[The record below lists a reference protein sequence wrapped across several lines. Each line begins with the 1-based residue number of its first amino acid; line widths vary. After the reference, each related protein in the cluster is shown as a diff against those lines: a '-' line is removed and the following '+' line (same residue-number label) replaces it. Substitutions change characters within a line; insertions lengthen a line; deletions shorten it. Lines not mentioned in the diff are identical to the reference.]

1 MWVFFYEGVDSM
13 FVDEVKVELTAG
25 KGGNGIVAYRRE
37 LKIEKGGPYGGNG
50 GAGGSIIFIGDENL
64 STLLDLRYS
73 KVIKGNNGEN
83 GRTKGMY
90 GAAAE
95 DTYIRVPLGTT
106 IYDDDTNAVIGD
118 ITRHKEEVVVCKG
131 GRGGRGNMAFASG
144 INKCPD
150 FAEKGEPGEHRFVR
164 CELKVLADCGL
175 VGFPSVGK
183 STLISAVS
191 AARPKIAAYHFTTL
205 VPNLGVVEVPDGR
218 SFVMA
223 DLPGII
229 EGASQGAGLGLQ
241 FLRHIERCRVIVH
254 VIDMAG
260 VDGRDPLEDYENIN
274 NELKEYKMN
283 LSKRPQIV
291 VANKMDLP
299 QAKDNLA
306 RFNKKY
312 PSVEVLEISA
322 LTHENLNPLLYK
334 IADLLDTTEQFSL
347 LEEDEK
353 DTAVNYVFKEEEK
366 PYTIRRDSDGV
377 YVVEGA
383 KLKKLFDMTNIEN
396 DTAMRR
402 FARQLR
408 SFGVDDELRR
418 LGVKNGDTVRIFDYV
433 FEFIE

>member
-1 MWVFFYEGVDSM
+1 M

-64 STLLDLRYS
+64 STLLDLRYN

-83 GRTKGMY
+83 GRTKSMY
-90 GAAAE
+90 GKSAD
-95 DTYIRVPLGTT
+95 DTYIRVPLGTVL
-106 IYDDDTNAVIGD
+106 YDDDTNRVIGD
-118 ITRHKEEVVVCKG
+118 ITRNKEEVVVCKG

-191 AARPKIAAYHFTTL
+191 ACRPKIAAYHFTTL

-260 VDGRDPLEDYENIN
+260 VDGRDPLDDYVKIN
-274 NELKEYKMN
+274 DELKEYKMN

-291 VANKMDLP
+291 VANKMDMP
-299 QAKDNLA
+299 EAISNLK
-306 RFNKKY
+306 RFKEKY
-312 PSVEVLEISA
+312 PDVEILPISA
-322 LTHENLNPLLYK
+322 LTKEHLNELLYK
-334 IADLLDTTEQFSL
+334 IADLLDVTESFSL
-347 LEEDEK
+347 LEDDET
-353 DTAVNYVFKEEEK
+353 DEVVNYKFEEEEK

-377 YVVEGA
+377 YVIEGA
-383 KLKKLFDMTNIEN
+383 KLKKLFEMTNIEN

-418 LGVKNGDTVRIFDYV
+418 LGVQNGDTVRIFDYV
-433 FEFIE
+433 FEFVE

>member
-1 MWVFFYEGVDSM
+1 M

-64 STLLDLRYS
+64 STLLDLRYN

-90 GAAAE
+90 GKSAE
-95 DTYIRVPLGTT
+95 DTYIRVPLGTVL
-106 IYDDDTNAVIGD
+106 YDDDTNRVIGD
-118 ITRHKEEVVVCKG
+118 ITRNKEEVVVCKG

-191 AARPKIAAYHFTTL
+191 ACRPKIAAYHFTTL

-260 VDGRDPLEDYENIN
+260 VDGRNPLDDYVKIN
-274 NELKEYKMN
+274 DERFKE
-283 LSKRPQIV
+283 
-291 VANKMDLP
+291 
-299 QAKDNLA
+299 
-306 RFNKKY
+306 KY
-312 PSVEVLEISA
+312 PDVEILPISA
-322 LTHENLNPLLYK
+322 LTKEHLNELLYK
-334 IADLLDTTEQFSL
+334 IADLLDVTESFSL
-347 LEEDEK
+347 LEDDET
-353 DTAVNYVFKEEEK
+353 DEVVNYKFEEEEK

-377 YVVEGA
+377 YVIEGA
-383 KLKKLFDMTNIEN
+383 KLKKLFEMTNIEN

-418 LGVKNGDTVRIFDYV
+418 LGVQNGDTVRIFDYV
-433 FEFIE
+433 FEFVE

>member
-1 MWVFFYEGVDSM
+1 M
-13 FVDEVKVELTAG
+13 FVDEVKVELYAG

-37 LKIEKGGPYGGNG
+37 LKVEKGGPFGGNG

-73 KVIKGNNGEN
+73 RIIKGENGEN
-83 GRTKGMY
+83 GRTKGQY
-90 GAAAE
+90 GACAK
-95 DTYIRVPLGTT
+95 DTYVRVPLGTVV
-106 IYDDDTNAVIGD
+106 YDDDTNQVIAD

-144 INKCPD
+144 TNKCPD
-150 FAEKGEPGEHRFVR
+150 FAEKGEPGEHRFIR

-183 STLISAVS
+183 STLISAIS

-218 SFVMA
+218 SFVAA

-241 FLRHIERCRVIVH
+241 FLRHIERCKVIVH

-260 VDGRDPLEDYENIN
+260 VDLRDPLDDYVKIN
-274 NELKEYKMN
+274 EELKEYKMN
-283 LSKRPQIV
+283 LSQRPQIV
-291 VANKMDLP
+291 VANKMDMP
-299 QAKDNLA
+299 QALENLE
-306 RFNKKY
+306 RFKTKY
-312 PSVEVLEISA
+312 PDVDIITISA
-322 LTHENLNPLLYK
+322 LTKDNLNELLYK
-334 IADLLDTTEQFSL
+334 VADLLDVTEQFSL
-347 LEEDEK
+347 YEEDEI
-353 DTAVNYVFKEEEK
+353 DEVVNYTFKEKEK
-366 PYTIRRDSDGV
+366 PFTIRRDSDGV
-377 YVVEGA
+377 YVVEG
-383 KLKKLFDMTNIEN
+383 KELKKLFDMTNIEN
-396 DTAMRR
+396 DSAMRR

-418 LGVKNGDTVRIFDYV
+418 LGVENGDTVRIFDYV
-433 FEFIE
+433 FEFID